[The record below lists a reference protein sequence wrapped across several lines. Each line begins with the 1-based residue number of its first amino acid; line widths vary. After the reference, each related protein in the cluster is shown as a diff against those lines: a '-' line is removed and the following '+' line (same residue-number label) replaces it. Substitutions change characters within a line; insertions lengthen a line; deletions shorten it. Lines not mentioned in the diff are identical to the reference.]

1 MSQASSRMVRAA
13 EATAELWSYS
23 WVTSSS
29 TPQLLKP
36 GVLARSKT
44 RSILVLYRR
53 QLCTHNTDTNHALFV
68 ILALSLL
75 QFTHSVQSQVRF
87 KACTQFSCKDT
98 TSISVLYKRQLCTH
112 NTDTNHALFV
122 ILALSL
128 LQFTHS
134 VQSQVRFKACTQFSC
149 KDTTSISVLYKR
161 QLCTHN
167 TDTNCALFVV
177 VSSDFAVTQ
186 TFSIK
191 LGEI

>member
-36 GVLARSKT
+36 GVLARSNT

-53 QLCTHNTDTNHALFV
+53 QLCTDNTGTNHALFV

-75 QFTHSVQSQVRF
+75 QFTQSVQSQVRF
-87 KACTQFSCKDT
+87 KA
-98 TSISVLYKRQLCTH
+98 
-112 NTDTNHALFV
+112 
-122 ILALSL
+122 
-128 LQFTHS
+128 
-134 VQSQVRFKACTQFSC
+134 
-149 KDTTSISVLYKR
+149 
-161 QLCTHN
+161 CTHN

-177 VSSDFAVTQ
+177 FSSDSAVTQ

-191 LGEI
+191 LGEILSLQTNFPADSSKMYTINISEFKAIHTNSLTVLPLC